1 MKIIAFVDGS
11 NYSQSVCDYAA
22 WAAQGLPA
30 DVELFHILGRR
41 SRTAEP
47 ADLSGNLRFG
57 ERTDLLD
64 QLSKADEQWMQL
76 AQARGRAVLDDA
88 VARITQKTDQSVTM
102 RLRHDDFVD
111 SLIDYEKDAE
121 MVIVGKRGEASGFA
135 REHLG
140 SNLERAL
147 RSAVKPVLVASFE
160 YKPIDTCLI
169 AYDGGK
175 SIGKSLDFICASPLF
190 KGVKF
195 HLLQVSRGDAAA
207 EAKVQAAK
215 SRLKGADIDAEVIIR
230 DGHAEHVIH
239 DVSLEIGANLLIMG
253 AYGHSRVRNFIIGS
267 TTTAVVR
274 ACRMPLLMF
283 R

>member
-11 NYSQSVCDYAA
+11 NYSQSVCDYTA
-22 WAAQGLPA
+22 WAAQGLSA

-41 SRTAEP
+41 SRTAQP
-47 ADLSGNLRFG
+47 VDLSGSLRLG
-57 ERTDLLD
+57 ERAELLD

-88 VARITQKTDQSVTM
+88 VARIKQKIDQSVTM
-102 RLRHDDFVD
+102 RLRNDDFVAT
-111 SLIDYEKDAE
+111 LIDYEKDAE
-121 MVIVGKRGEASGFA
+121 MVIIGKRGEASGFA

-147 RSAVKPVLVASFE
+147 RSAEKPVLVASFE

-190 KGVKF
+190 KGVSC
-195 HLLQVSRGDAAA
+195 HLLSVGRADPVTAAN
-207 EAKVQAAK
+207 VQAAK
-215 SRLKGADIDAEVIIR
+215 DRLQDAGIKAEVILR
-230 DGHAEHVIH
+230 DGDAETVIH
-239 DVSLEIGANLLIMG
+239 EVSLEIGANLLIMG